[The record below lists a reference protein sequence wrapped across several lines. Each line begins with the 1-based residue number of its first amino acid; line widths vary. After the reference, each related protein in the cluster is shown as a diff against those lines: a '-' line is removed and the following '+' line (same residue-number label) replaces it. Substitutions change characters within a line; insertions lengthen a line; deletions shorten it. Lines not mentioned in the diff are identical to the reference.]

1 MNLESLKQFLSERS
15 RGESA
20 AAQAAEIVQIFS
32 AIAASGN
39 YPLAA
44 ADGSCSAD
52 IAEAI
57 SLAVNRP
64 VSKIVFVS
72 AASPDPA
79 LTGGQRFD
87 GGRLWLDMDETLW
100 ERLHAS
106 HTTTLWD
113 GFKRMPDGTQG
124 LGPTIGNRL
133 WEEFDAAFGA
143 ALKRCVEQAVSRDLG
158 YDLQNAC
165 QNHVWYGLF
174 YAIGFAVNGHA
185 DKSRR
190 LAGLVSV
197 LKKYI
202 PIGQRRGQ
210 PGVWYVLAA

>member
-1 MNLESLKQFLSERS
+1 MKLESLKQFLSERS
-15 RGESA
+15 CGESA
-20 AAQAAEIVQIFS
+20 AAQAVEIVQIFS
-32 AIAASGN
+32 VIAESGS

-44 ADGSCSAD
+44 ADESCSAD
-52 IAEAI
+52 IADAI

-64 VSKIVFVS
+64 VTRIVFVS
-72 AASPDPA
+72 ASSPDPSI
-79 LTGGQRFD
+79 TGGPAFD
-87 GGRLWLDMDETLW
+87 GGRLWMDMDETLW

-106 HTTTLWD
+106 HKTTLWD

-133 WEEFDAAFGA
+133 WELFDSAIGA
-143 ALKRCVEQAVSRDLG
+143 ALKLCVGKAVSRDLG

-165 QNHVWYGLF
+165 QNHVWYGVF
-174 YAIGFAVNGHA
+174 YALGFAVNGHA
-185 DKSRR
+185 EKSRR
-190 LAGLVSV
+190 LAGLLRV

-202 PIGQRRGQ
+202 PLGQRKGQ